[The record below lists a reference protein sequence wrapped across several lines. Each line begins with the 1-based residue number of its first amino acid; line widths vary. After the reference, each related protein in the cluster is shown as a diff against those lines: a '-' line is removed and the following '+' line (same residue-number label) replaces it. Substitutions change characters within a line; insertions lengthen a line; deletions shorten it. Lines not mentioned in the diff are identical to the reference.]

1 MGLIVDLFAGG
12 GGASEGIR
20 MALGRDPDVAINHD
34 AEAIAMHVANHPGSK
49 HYISDIWEVDP
60 IMACGR
66 KAVDFLW
73 ASPDCCHFSKAK
85 GSKPKRDTKR
95 RALAW
100 VVVHWA
106 RKVRPRVIAMEN
118 VEEWLDWSPLDN
130 DGRCVESKK
139 GLTFRIWLGK
149 LQALGYKV
157 ETRLLRACDYGA
169 PTTRRRLFLIARC
182 DGQPIVWP
190 EPTHGKDSWRPA
202 ADVID
207 WTAPTLSIF
216 ERDKPLCENTLRRI
230 AWGVQKH
237 VLEANEPYLVPDPG
251 GFLASTLIQTGQGER
266 PGQSPRVP
274 GLDKPLGTVVANRSG
289 HAVVTAFLAKH
300 YGGHQGPGVPLR
312 SPFSTI
318 TTRDHHALV
327 VALLTRF
334 GVVEGI
340 SKRDLGRRVIN
351 GETYVV
357 RDVGMRF
364 ILPREQFRAQGF
376 REDYQIEVLHEGR
389 VLSKTSQTRMVGNS
403 VSPPVARELVR
414 ANVSSGVKLGRVAA

>member
-34 AEAIAMHVANHPGSK
+34 AEAIAMHMANHPGSK
-49 HYISDIWEVDP
+49 HFISDVWEVDP
-60 IMACGR
+60 LMACGR
-66 KAVDFLW
+66 RPVDFLW
-73 ASPDCCHFSKAK
+73 ASPDCTDHSKAK
-85 GSKPKRDTKR
+85 GSKPKRDSKR

-106 RKVRPRVIAMEN
+106 RKVRPACIMLEN

-130 DGRCVESKK
+130 EGKRVEAKK

-182 DGQPIVWP
+182 DGRPIVWP
-190 EPTHGKDSWRPA
+190 EPTHDSSSWRPA

-207 WTAPTLSIF
+207 WTAPCPSIF
-216 ERDKPLCENTLRRI
+216 ERTKPLCDNTLRRI
-230 AWGVQKH
+230 AYGVQKH
-237 VLEANEPYLVPDPG
+237 VIEAESPFLVPDQHG
-251 GFLASTLIQTGQGER
+251 QLLASTLIQTGQGER
-266 PGQSPRVP
+266 KGQAPRVP
-274 GLDKPLGTVVANRSG
+274 GLGKPLGTVVANRSG
-289 HAVVTAFLAKH
+289 HAIVTAFLAKH
-300 YGGHQGPGVPLR
+300 YGGHEGPGIPVTVP
-312 SPFSTI
+312 FGTI
-318 TTRDHHALV
+318 TTKDHHALV
-327 VALLTRF
+327 VALLERF
-334 GVVEGI
+334 GVTPDGARR
-340 SKRDLGRRVIN
+340 RDLGKKIIN

-376 REDYQIEVLHEGR
+376 RENYAIEVIHQGR

-414 ANVSSGVKLGRVAA
+414 ANVAEQFGRVAA